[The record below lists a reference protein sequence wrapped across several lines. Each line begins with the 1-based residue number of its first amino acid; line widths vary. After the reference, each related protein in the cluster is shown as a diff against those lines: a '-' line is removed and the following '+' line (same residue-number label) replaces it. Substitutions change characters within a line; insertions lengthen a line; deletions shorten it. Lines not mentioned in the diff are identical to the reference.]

1 VDNPILDLRGGT
13 TLWEAGLA
21 SGHSSELKN
30 SISTDVAI
38 IGSGITGS
46 FLAERLSCLGLS
58 IVVVDRNQPQMA
70 STAASTALLLW
81 EIDTPLR
88 ELADLIGLDKATAIY
103 RACQSEVSDILALIA
118 ELGIACH
125 AAPRPSLY
133 LAGNKMGAADLADEA
148 RIREQANLPSRL
160 VTGPELHHSFGF
172 RRDAAL
178 YSQGG
183 AEADPVL
190 LARGLAQAASRR
202 GTKFFTPVAV
212 TDYDLSSAKATIL
225 TDGGHEIGA
234 KWLILANGY
243 EMPPFVPA
251 TIHKVSS
258 TWVVASQPGIGN
270 IWPQNALAWEA
281 ADPYLY
287 MRFTADQRIII
298 GGADEDILDASER
311 DRKIPEKTRNLLGQ
325 FQDTRVVPVSARP
338 DYSWAGF
345 FGTTSDGLPLIGRLP
360 GHRNVFAAFG
370 YGGNGITFSAL
381 AARLI
386 TDLIAAATTSP
397 LLESMAIDR

>member
-1 VDNPILDLRGGT
+1 MNG
-13 TLWEAGLA
+13 
-21 SGHSSELKN
+21 
-30 SISTDVAI
+30 
-38 IGSGITGS
+38 
-46 FLAERLSCLGLS
+46 
-58 IVVVDRNQPQMA
+58 
-70 STAASTALLLW
+70 
-81 EIDTPLR
+81 R
-88 ELADLIGLDKATAIY
+88 ELRD
-103 RACQSEVSDILALIA
+103 
-118 ELGIACH
+118 
-125 AAPRPSLY
+125 
-133 LAGNKMGAADLADEA
+133 
-148 RIREQANLPSRL
+148 
-160 VTGPELHHSFGF
+160 SFGF

-190 LARGLAQAASRR
+190 LARGLAQAARQR
-202 GTKFFTPVAV
+202 GAKFFTPVAV
-212 TDYDLSSAKATIL
+212 TDYDLSSGQATIL

-243 EMPPFVPA
+243 EMPSFVPA
-251 TIHKVSS
+251 KIHKVSS
-258 TWVVASQPGIGN
+258 TWVVASQPGIGK

-311 DRKIPEKTRNLLGQ
+311 DRKIPEKTRSLLAQ
-325 FQDTRVVPVSARP
+325 FQDTRVTPISARP

-360 GHRNVFAAFG
+360 GHPNVFAAFG

-381 AARLI
+381 AARMI
-386 TDLIAAATTSP
+386 TDLIGAGTPSA
-397 LLESMAIDR
+397 LLDSMAIDR

>member
-1 VDNPILDLRGGT
+1 
-13 TLWEAGLA
+13 
-21 SGHSSELKN
+21 
-30 SISTDVAI
+30 
-38 IGSGITGS
+38 
-46 FLAERLSCLGLS
+46 
-58 IVVVDRNQPQMA
+58 M
-70 STAASTALLLW
+70 

-103 RACQSEVSDILALIA
+103 RACQREVSEILALIT

-125 AAPRPSLY
+125 ATPRPSLY

-148 RIREQANLPSRL
+148 KIREQANLPSRF
-160 VTGPELHHSFGF
+160 VTRPELRDSFGF

-190 LARGLAQAASRR
+190 LARGLAQAAGQR
-202 GTKFFTPVAV
+202 GARFFTPVAV

-251 TIHKVSS
+251 KIHKVSS

-270 IWPQNALAWEA
+270 IWPQNVSPGRPPILISTCASPPISGSSSGEPMKISWMPANVTGKFPKRPA
-281 ADPYLY
+281 IFSGNFRIPGSF
-287 MRFTADQRIII
+287 RFQPGPTTAGRDFSGPPAMACRSSA
-298 GGADEDILDASER
+298 GSRDIAMSS
-311 DRKIPEKTRNLLGQ
+311 P
-325 FQDTRVVPVSARP
+325 PSAM
-338 DYSWAGF
+338 G
-345 FGTTSDGLPLIGRLP
+345 
-360 GHRNVFAAFG
+360 V
-370 YGGNGITFSAL
+370 
-381 AARLI
+381 
-386 TDLIAAATTSP
+386 
-397 LLESMAIDR
+397 MA